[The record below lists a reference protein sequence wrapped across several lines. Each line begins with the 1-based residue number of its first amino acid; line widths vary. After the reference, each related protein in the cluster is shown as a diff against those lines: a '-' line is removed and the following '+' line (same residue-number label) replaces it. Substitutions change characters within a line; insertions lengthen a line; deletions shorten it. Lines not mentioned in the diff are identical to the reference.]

1 MQVRPAGSTPSL
13 LERAGRLAPG
23 LPALLRYRREDFP
36 HDLMAGLSVAAVA
49 LPIGVAYAGLAGF
62 APVVGL
68 YASILP
74 LVAYALFGTSRQL
87 VIGPDTATC
96 AMVAAALTP
105 LAGGDPALYQS
116 LSVVLALLAGL
127 FCIAGSF
134 LRLGALADFLSR
146 PILIGFLHGIALSIL
161 LGQLG
166 KIFGFP
172 IDAKG
177 IIPPLIEFASN
188 LGLTH
193 WPTLT
198 VGVGSFVVLLLSA
211 RFLTRLPAALVTVI
225 VAALAVKLLGLD
237 AQGVKTVGVV
247 PAGLPPIRFPE
258 IPPGSIPRL
267 LADAAG
273 LALVSFSS
281 MMITAR
287 SFASKNR
294 YDVDVDREFAA
305 LGASNIAAAL
315 SQGFA
320 VSGADSRTAMSD
332 ASGGRT
338 QVTGLVAAATV
349 GAVLLF
355 FTGPLRYVPIAALGA
370 VLVKAALSLVDLE
383 GLREIYRIDRREFA
397 LSIIATLGVV
407 AVGAIDAILIA
418 VGLALIRFVQLVSRP
433 VVEVLGEVPDLPGFH
448 SFARHADATSPPGLV
463 LFRFN
468 GPIVFFNAPFWKR
481 EVLAAADGA
490 GSGLRW
496 FVLDLVPVT
505 FVDATGLST
514 AREVFQTLRERGS
527 VVATAGRQT
536 EWRNWWQEHGI
547 TSLDLRTFATLQQAV
562 AAYRSELDP
571 AASNARPAPDHR
583 T

>member
-1 MQVRPAGSTPSL
+1 MRVRPAGSTGGL

-23 LPALLRYRREDFP
+23 LPTLLRYRREDLP
-36 HDLMAGLSVAAVA
+36 HDLVAGLSVAAVA
-49 LPIGVAYAGLAGF
+49 LPIGVAYADLAGF
-62 APVVGL
+62 SPVVGL

-134 LRLGALADFLSR
+134 LKLGALADFLSR

-166 KIFGFP
+166 KLFGFP
-172 IDAKG
+172 IESKG
-177 IIPPLIEFASN
+177 IVPPLLEFVSK

-193 WPTLT
+193 GPTLA
-198 VGVGSFVVLLLSA
+198 VGLASFGVLMLSA

-225 VAALAVKLLGLD
+225 VAALGVKLLGLD
-237 AQGVKTVGVV
+237 AEGVKTVGAI
-247 PAGLPPIRFPE
+247 PAGLPPIHLPSV
-258 IPPGSIPRL
+258 PPGSIPRL

-294 YDVDVDREFAA
+294 YDIDVDREFAA

-338 QVTGLVAAATV
+338 QLTGLVAAAAV
-349 GAVLLF
+349 AAVLLF
-355 FTGPLRYVPIAALGA
+355 FTGPLRYVPIAALAA
-370 VLVKAALSLVDLE
+370 VLVKAALSLVDLA

-397 LSIIATLGVV
+397 LSLVATLGVV
-407 AVGAIDAILIA
+407 AVGAIDAILVA
-418 VGLALIRFVQLVSRP
+418 VGLALIRFVRLVSRP
-433 VVEVLGEVPDLPGFH
+433 VVEVLGEVPDLPGLH
-448 SFARHADATSPPGLV
+448 SIARHADAVAVPGLV

-468 GPIVFFNAPFWKR
+468 GPLVFFNAPYWKR
-481 EVLAAADGA
+481 EVLAAADAA
-490 GSGLRW
+490 GPGLRW
-496 FVLDLVPVT
+496 FVLDLIPVT
-505 FVDATGLST
+505 LVDATGIST
-514 AREVFQTLRERGS
+514 AREVFQTLRARG
-527 VVATAGRQT
+527 VAVATAGRQT
-536 EWRNWWQEHGI
+536 EWANWWRQRGFMP
-547 TSLDLRTFATLQQAV
+547 TQLQTFATLRQALH
-562 AAYRSELDP
+562 AYRSALDP
-571 AASNARPAPDHR
+571 AAPDARPAQNDLA
-583 T
+583 